1 MFAGMLQ
8 VSCNFEAHLQ
18 EVLQTKCGFGV
29 YLQANCKQHAIFWI
43 CLQLNRKCGAKKEA
57 IKIGAGASCGV
68 CVGCLARHCGLV
80 ARQ

>member
-1 MFAGMLQ
+1 MFAVELQ
-8 VSCNFEAHLQ
+8 AKCNFG
-18 EVLQTKCGFGV
+18 T
-29 YLQANCKQHAIFWI
+29 
-43 CLQLNRKCGAKKEA
+43 CLQLNRKCGAKKEE